1 MVATSLNN
9 TKQHTGNWVVN
20 LNGTVGSNQNVAV
33 ELVDSGI
40 IGASQSGLH
49 GRKRITS
56 RTWRLQMTFVAH
68 VLIPQVLS
76 LLLLLLAGWV
86 QKIYHLRNDINVSS
100 SWLRSNNCTV
110 QQRIGG
116 IDTGV
121 QRRAND
127 ANISVNRCTEIVPDT
142 VVGVGARSARH
153 QRGDGGAVALEQ
165 RASSGS

>member
-68 VLIPQVLS
+68 VLIPQVLLLS
-76 LLLLLLAGWV
+76 LSLSLVLSLALALGWLGS
-86 QKIYHLRNDINVSS
+86 K
-100 SWLRSNNCTV
+100 
-110 QQRIGG
+110 
-116 IDTGV
+116 
-121 QRRAND
+121 
-127 ANISVNRCTEIVPDT
+127 NIP
-142 VVGVGARSARH
+142 
-153 QRGDGGAVALEQ
+153 LEK
-165 RASSGS
+165 